1 MRFVMA
7 SSFSNAFLG
16 GIAVWAFLS
25 QGNFLVWAAVIAWG
39 CFFHTCGSLPTTV
52 AGNCWGIF
60 CAWCAGV
67 LLTFNPGLAA
77 PLWAGLVVGCI
88 TMGMVFVGHQMSIYW
103 KMGIVVVPAC
113 FYGAAA
119 TFAYMVQTPDRLSQK
134 ALLSA
139 GLTNAIIVVPVS
151 MIIGA
156 LLGFTTAK
164 MTDFL
169 ATPRVAAPQTA
180 APPVA

>member
-1 MRFVMA
+1 MRFVLA

-16 GIAVWAFLS
+16 GIAVWAFLT

-39 CFFHTCGSLPTTV
+39 CFFHTGGSLRTTI
-52 AGNCWGIF
+52 AGNCWGVF
-60 CAWCAGV
+60 CAWCAG
-67 LLTFNPGLAA
+67 LLLIGNPGLAA
-77 PLWAGLVVGCI
+77 PVWAALVVGCI
-88 TMGMVFVGHQMSIYW
+88 TMAMVFVGHLMSIHW
-103 KMGIVVVPAC
+103 RMTIVVVPAC

-119 TFAYMVQTPDRLSQK
+119 TFAFMVQTPERLTLK

-139 GLTNAIIVVPVS
+139 SVANALIVVPVS

-156 LLGFTTAK
+156 LLGFATAL

-169 ATPRVAAPQTA
+169 ATPRVEPAPA
-180 APPVA
+180 SAPPAT